1 MTKKSAL
8 RTRAICLATTTA
20 ASRLTGMAGATAPN
34 TSGDVQE
41 SRRGTVSG
49 ALVMGAVVKSDG
61 SLDRSTTS
69 GITSAGARK
78 GRYVVHF
85 PIDVKDCTYVATI
98 GKANSFGVAHP
109 GRSRL
114 LAAFTIRVLSSSVR
128 STGEETGLTGL
139 STSRSRATSPRNST
153 KYLRRGLPHRGE
165 VRPRMTRQS
174 PGEGAPG

>member
-8 RTRAICLATTTA
+8 RTMAIGLAITTA
-20 ASRLTGMAGATAPN
+20 ASGLTGMAGATAPN

-41 SRRGTVSG
+41 SARRGTVSG

-85 PIDVKDCTYVATI
+85 PIDVKGCTYVATI
-98 GKANSFGVAHP
+98 GKTNSFGVAHP
-109 GRSRL
+109 GAITTAGRFHDPS
-114 LAAFTIRVLSSSVR
+114 AVFVGTF
-128 STGEETGLTGL
+128 
-139 STSRSRATSPRNST
+139 N
-153 KYLRRGLPHRGE
+153 RRGDGAD
-165 VRPRMTRQS
+165 RPFHLQVACSVST
-174 PGEGAPG
+174 